1 MMTLQNPVKARCD
14 AMINHIKD
22 VTKAQKAFGK
32 TLDKV
37 HRALPSTSHPVKAN
51 PSDPSPP

>member
-1 MMTLQNPVKARCD
+1 MMALQNPVKASCD
-14 AMINHIKD
+14 AIINDIKD

-37 HRALPSTSHPVKAN
+37 RTSVPYH
-51 PSDPSPP
+51 